1 VEHCAFCG
9 YGSVAG
15 KFGAAL
21 VMRKPTGQPSGSSTR
36 WQRILLLAIATIMM
50 LAGLVVSLQS
60 NLDAGS
66 AQFLS
71 GTLWKVAVVVIL
83 AWLAAPQLERL
94 GWQRVRGTML
104 AAIVIV
110 LLLYA
115 IRPKLGAIAAA
126 LLIASSVLLAIVGWL
141 RRLAKP

>member
-1 VEHCAFCG
+1 
-9 YGSVAG
+9 
-15 KFGAAL
+15 
-21 VMRKPTGQPSGSSTR
+21 
-36 WQRILLLAIATIMM
+36 MM

>member
-1 VEHCAFCG
+1 
-9 YGSVAG
+9 
-15 KFGAAL
+15 
-21 VMRKPTGQPSGSSTR
+21 MRKPTGQPSGSSTR

>member
-1 VEHCAFCG
+1 MEHRAFCG
-9 YGSVAG
+9 HGSLAG

-21 VMRKPTGQPSGSSTR
+21 AMSKPTQQPTRNSTR
-36 WQRILLLAIATIMM
+36 WHRSLLLAIAVVMI
-50 LAGLVVSLQS
+50 LAGLFVSLQS

-66 AQFLS
+66 SQFLS

-104 AAIVIV
+104 AAIIIV
-110 LLLYA
+110 LVLYA

-126 LLIASSVLLAIVGWL
+126 ILIASSLLLTIVGWL
-141 RRLAKP
+141 RRMSKP

>member
-1 VEHCAFCG
+1 
-9 YGSVAG
+9 
-15 KFGAAL
+15 
-21 VMRKPTGQPSGSSTR
+21 MRKPTGQPSGSSTR
-36 WQRILLLAIATIMM
+36 WQRILLLASATLMM

>member
-1 VEHCAFCG
+1 
-9 YGSVAG
+9 
-15 KFGAAL
+15 
-21 VMRKPTGQPSGSSTR
+21 MDKPTRLPPSGNSAR
-36 WQRILLLAIATIMM
+36 WQRILLLAIAVIMV
-50 LAGLVVSLQS
+50 LAGLVVNLQS

-126 LLIASSVLLAIVGWL
+126 VLIASSLLLAIVGWL

>member
-1 VEHCAFCG
+1 
-9 YGSVAG
+9 
-15 KFGAAL
+15 
-21 VMRKPTGQPSGSSTR
+21 MDKPTRLPPSGNSAR
-36 WQRILLLAIATIMM
+36 WQRILLLAIAAIMV
-50 LAGLVVSLQS
+50 LAGLVVNLQS

-126 LLIASSVLLAIVGWL
+126 VLIASSLLLAIVGWL